1 MPNVSKRPADADK
14 LDPQEQLKKLREAL
28 LRDAAARESDGED
41 DAEDSADNAINR
53 KKEAA
58 ARRFAGA
65 SDGSAAGA
73 SKAAAGGAGASS
85 ASSQI
90 AKKNVQ
96 KGAVGSP
103 SPSRDPS
110 QPKGSSS
117 TASLPREPARRKDER
132 GGLAL
137 LSTLLSEK
145 TVGPA
150 VSSNSGDRREEGAN
164 ARGPSRDDLSSTKRA
179 IGKPPVTE
187 TPPPRVHPAADAFV
201 QQRAAAQR
209 PVQAK
214 EGPRESKSRIDT
226 RGAPGQPVTGT
237 RAQERRGQ
245 DGKAARAQERS
256 PDVQPATR
264 DARSQTLPVGLEKA
278 APGRES
284 ARNAHQPKP
293 ITAAA
298 RPEGREQN
306 ARADRVPE
314 EGPRDKT
321 QSVTGSGSQSS
332 GNRPAVS
339 GERVSERGP
348 LHRDDS
354 ERPGIVSEPSRDAS
368 RSPEPPA
375 AAESDSSSAQHA
387 ARTSEHAESVNQQ
400 FGSRRPQGGTES
412 PTVKQ
417 LARNPGHA
425 GPSARERT
433 RNGPQGVETGAASA
447 ASRSAVQGARPPN
460 EARAPQ
466 NAQQRSNAQTDAPSA
481 QRRDTPRPRRVV
493 EPNPIPPIRFPETL
507 PVSARRDEIAAAIQ
521 ANQVVI
527 VSGETGSGKTTQ
539 LPKICLALGR
549 GLGAGGS
556 GLIGHTQ
563 PRRIAASATG
573 RRIAEELGT
582 PFGEVVGYKVRFTDN
597 LSPGAS
603 VKLMTD
609 GILLAETQ
617 TDPLLAAYDTIIIDE
632 AHERSLNIDF
642 LLGYLREILPRRPDL
657 KVIVTSATIDA
668 DRFARHFGSD
678 EKPAPVIEVSGRL
691 YPVEVR
697 YRPVEEDSPAI
708 KAAQGTTPGT
718 QQKDR
723 PDRPKNQRENDR
735 DLMEAIVDAVD
746 ELCREGPGDVL
757 VFLPGEREIRDAA
770 EALRKHHPPHTEILP
785 LFARLSA
792 AEQERVFKT
801 SNARRIVLS
810 TNVAETS
817 LTVPGIRY
825 VVDTG
830 LARVKRYSYR
840 NKVEQLQIE
849 PISQSSANQRAGRC
863 GRVADGVCIRLYEED
878 DYNLRVR
885 FTDPEILRSSLAAV
899 ILRMKSLHLTAIETF
914 PFLEPPPG
922 RAIADGYQL
931 LNELGAVDDDNALT
945 PLGRELAR
953 LPLDPRVGRM
963 ILAARDH
970 QSLREVLIIASAL
983 SVQDPRDRPIEA
995 QEQADLAHKKFADER
1010 SEFLQWTKIWAWFED
1025 AIAHKK
1031 SNKQLTDA
1039 CRANFLNHVRLRE
1052 WRDVHSQLLTVVREH
1067 GWRLNE
1073 SEATFE
1079 QIHLALLTGLL
1090 GNVGLK
1096 ADDEPYYL
1104 GARGI
1109 KFYLWPG
1116 SVLLKKAGRWVVAGE
1131 LVETSRLY
1139 ARCIAKIEPEWLEQV
1154 GAHLLRKSISEP
1166 HWEKKAAQVAA
1177 FERATLH
1184 GLTVYA
1190 RRRVSFGK
1198 QDPER
1203 ARELFIRG
1211 ALVDGEFETK
1221 LPFFAHNRKLLADIE
1236 QLEHK
1241 SRRQDV
1247 LVDDE
1252 LIFGFYDSLVPKG
1265 IYSGAS
1271 FERWYR
1277 DEEKKEGASRRLFLS
1292 RDDLMRHE
1300 AAGITTDLFPKRM
1313 TMAGIEMTLTY
1324 HFEPGSP
1331 RDGVTLTVPLF
1342 GLNQVDARRSEWLV
1356 RGMLKEKI
1364 QLLLKSL
1371 PQKLR
1376 RHLVPLPEFSAG
1388 VVERHS
1394 GKTFG
1399 AGGLLEALI
1408 ADIREQT
1415 QIAMKPSD
1423 FKLETLPAHLF
1434 MNFKVIDE
1442 HGRQLAMGRNL
1453 AQLRTELGGQAQQHF
1468 QKLAAGA
1475 TLDMGDDVSA
1485 PVTRNASTSESS
1497 STALYENLSTWDFG
1511 KLPELLEIRR
1521 RGQTLFGYPAL
1532 VDRGTHC
1539 DVEVFDSPEEAARIH
1554 RAGLRRLF
1562 ALQLR
1567 EPIRYLERNLS
1578 GLREMSLQYMALGSQ
1593 EELGSQIIETALDR
1607 ACLQDPLPDNDA
1619 DFYARRDQGKSRLTL
1634 LAQEIARLAGQV
1646 LADYAT
1652 VSKKL
1657 TQVKSFG
1664 APYADMVAQLNALI
1678 GKRFIIDTPYTQLSH
1693 FPRYLNAMALRI
1705 DKLKADAVRDARLS
1719 AEIAPLLQ
1727 NYQRAIAQRGG
1738 VADARLSEYRWLLEE
1753 LRVSL
1758 FAQELRTPMPISVK
1772 RLYKVWESMQR

>member
-1 MPNVSKRPADADK
+1 M
-14 LDPQEQLKKLREAL
+14 KKLREAL
-28 LRDAAARESDGED
+28 LRDVAARESDGENDPD
-41 DAEDSADNAINR
+41 DSTDEGVNR

-58 ARRFAGA
+58 ARRFAGV
-65 SDGSAAGA
+65 SGNAGDEKKPGA
-73 SKAAAGGAGASS
+73 PKATSGRVAPQPAP
-85 ASSQI
+85 
-90 AKKNVQ
+90 KKNVA
-96 KGAVGSP
+96 KGVVKSP
-103 SPSRDPS
+103 AGVS
-110 QPKGSSS
+110 GSS
-117 TASLPREPARRKDER
+117 A
-132 GGLAL
+132 
-137 LSTLLSEK
+137 
-145 TVGPA
+145 
-150 VSSNSGDRREEGAN
+150 
-164 ARGPSRDDLSSTKRA
+164 PS
-179 IGKPPVTE
+179 
-187 TPPPRVHPAADAFV
+187 
-201 QQRAAAQR
+201 
-209 PVQAK
+209 
-214 EGPRESKSRIDT
+214 
-226 RGAPGQPVTGT
+226 
-237 RAQERRGQ
+237 
-245 DGKAARAQERS
+245 
-256 PDVQPATR
+256 
-264 DARSQTLPVGLEKA
+264 
-278 APGRES
+278 
-284 ARNAHQPKP
+284 
-293 ITAAA
+293 
-298 RPEGREQN
+298 
-306 ARADRVPE
+306 
-314 EGPRDKT
+314 
-321 QSVTGSGSQSS
+321 
-332 GNRPAVS
+332 
-339 GERVSERGP
+339 
-348 LHRDDS
+348 
-354 ERPGIVSEPSRDAS
+354 
-368 RSPEPPA
+368 
-375 AAESDSSSAQHA
+375 
-387 ARTSEHAESVNQQ
+387 
-400 FGSRRPQGGTES
+400 
-412 PTVKQ
+412 
-417 LARNPGHA
+417 
-425 GPSARERT
+425 
-433 RNGPQGVETGAASA
+433 
-447 ASRSAVQGARPPN
+447 
-460 EARAPQ
+460 
-466 NAQQRSNAQTDAPSA
+466 APSA
-481 QRRDTPRPRRVV
+481 QRKEIRGGLSVLAELASLTGTSGQSAAPDSSAVAPRAEQTPTEKLTVKKAVRPPVTAPPATPLEKPVPQRPEHKAPKGIGMSAPGSVRPSQSERRQKSSEPRSVNKPVDLQRARSEPRPPTRAPESRENPQHAASKHGSRPEPRPATRAPEPGANPQRAPKDAGPKLGSSPQKARGGNRPNVAPQPDAAANNLHDRSKTNADQPRQPDTAPRRARPERDPTRDAARPVRV
-493 EPNPIPPIRFPETL
+493 IAPNLIPPIHFPEAL

-549 GLGAGGS
+549 GLGAGGT

-697 YRPVEEDSPAI
+697 YRPVEETSAAV
-708 KAAQGTTPGT
+708 KSAQGTNASPATA
-718 QQKDR
+718 QK
-723 PDRPKNQRENDR
+723 DRPKNQRENDR

-757 VFLPGEREIRDAA
+757 VFLPGEREIREAA

-792 AEQERVFKT
+792 ADQERVFKS

-878 DYNLRVR
+878 DYALRTR
-885 FTDPEILRSSLAAV
+885 FTDPEILRSSLASV

-1052 WRDVHSQLLTVVREH
+1052 WRDVHSQLLSVVREH

-1116 SVLLKKAGRWVVAGE
+1116 SALLKKAGRWVVAGE

-1177 FERATLH
+1177 YERATLH

-1211 ALVDGEFETK
+1211 ALVDGESETR

-1252 LIFGFYDSLVPKG
+1252 LIFGFYDSLIPKG
-1265 IYSGAS
+1265 IYSGAA

-1277 DEEKKEGASRRLFLS
+1277 DEEKKETASRLLFLS

-1300 AAGITTDLFPKRM
+1300 AAGVTTDLFPKRM

-1342 GLNQVDARRSEWLV
+1342 GLNRVDARRSEWLV
-1356 RGMLKEKI
+1356 RGMLKEKV

-1415 QIAMKPSD
+1415 QIAMKSSD
-1423 FKLETLPAHLF
+1423 FKLESLPAHLF

-1453 AQLRTELGGQAQQHF
+1453 AQLRAELGGQAQQHF
-1468 QKLAAGA
+1468 QKLAASA
-1475 TLDMGDDVSA
+1475 TLDIGNDAAA
-1485 PVTRNASTSESS
+1485 PVTRNTAVSDASGGSS
-1497 STALYENLSTWDFG
+1497 STALYENLTTWDFG

-1532 VDRGTHC
+1532 VDRSTHC

-1567 EPIRYLERNLS
+1567 EPIRYLERNLG
-1578 GLREMSLQYMALGSQ
+1578 GLREMSLQYMALGAQ
-1593 EELGSQIIETALDR
+1593 EELASQIIETALDR

-1634 LAQEIARLAGQV
+1634 LAQEIARLAGQI
-1646 LADYAT
+1646 LADYAMVT
-1652 VSKKL
+1652 KKL
-1657 TQVKSFG
+1657 TQAKSFG
-1664 APYADMVAQLNALI
+1664 APYADMVAQMNALI
-1678 GKRFIIDTPYTQLSH
+1678 GKRFIIDTPYAQLSH

-1719 AEIAPLLQ
+1719 TEIAPLLQ